1 MLRVSQLI
9 GEADHLLE
17 SAWREHKWAT
27 FARVWL
33 MASVALTA
41 LAFVTPFVFM
51 YIPASIYNIGAAVVG
66 AKVLGISFFD
76 MFWNLAAPLAAMVGL
91 FALIFT
97 MPAMMLK
104 QLSGDLHH

>member
-1 MLRVSQLI
+1 MLRMFQLI

-17 SAWREHKWAT
+17 NAWRDRKWAT
-27 FARVWL
+27 FVRVWL
-33 MASVALTA
+33 MASVTLTA

-51 YIPASIYNIGAAVVG
+51 YIPAFIYNVVAAVVG

-76 MFWNLAAPLAAMVGL
+76 TFRNLAVPFAAMVGL
-91 FALIFT
+91 FALILT
-97 MPAMMLK
+97 IPAMMLK